1 MLAPASNHVSSLRFA
16 LRGLLAALGALAVIG
31 CSHTVGYETTAEN
44 VDLAP
49 HRLPVRVAVLRM
61 VDVRAQ
67 DEVKTDAAF
76 LSKWDHSE
84 DSDFDD
90 ADLPA
95 AISQMAARHLDAS
108 GIFAKVE
115 YVSDV
120 PLNADPDALAKLHA
134 LGYDAV
140 VVASIEHFSGN
151 RRWDLARGGVF
162 MLAGPIGTAANL
174 AMGHRAGGLV
184 TFNPI
189 TIVSTTSGLVVWT
202 GQATGDYQTTT
213 YITGTA
219 PGYANEALKVA
230 LNDFSH
236 RLDGESEDI
245 AQRLT
250 VRREEVAG
258 PLTPGQEAAPTLLDR
273 ALNPAKA
280 GVRAAGT
287 AASKAGEA
295 VDNVFD
301 SIFGGGKKD
310 EKPDENPDEKQDEP
324 K

>member
-1 MLAPASNHVSSLRFA
+1 MLATPSNHVPGLRFT
-16 LRGLLAALGALAVIG
+16 LRGLLAAVCALAVVG

-49 HRLPVRVAVLRM
+49 HRLPVRVAVIRM
-61 VDVRAQ
+61 TDLRAQ
-67 DEVKTDAAF
+67 DEVKTDSAF
-76 LSKWDHSE
+76 LSQWDSSE

-95 AISQMAARHLDAS
+95 AISEMTAKHLDAS
-108 GIFAKVE
+108 GIFAKVT
-115 YVSDV
+115 YVPDV
-120 PLNADPDALAKLHA
+120 PSKMDDSALAKLRA
-134 LGYDAV
+134 LGFDAV

-151 RRWDLARGGVF
+151 RRWDLARSGLF
-162 MLAGPIGTAANL
+162 MLAGPIGSAANL
-174 AMGHRAGGLV
+174 ALGHRAGGLV

-189 TIVSTTSGLVVWT
+189 SVVSTTTGLVVWT
-202 GQATGDYQTTT
+202 GMATGDYQTTT

-236 RLDGESEDI
+236 RLDGESGDL
-245 AQRLT
+245 AARLT

-258 PLTPGQEAAPTLLDR
+258 PAVPAEESDPSIFER

-280 GVRAAGT
+280 GVKGAAK

-295 VDNVFD
+295 VDKVFD
-301 SIFGGGKKD
+301 GIFGGGKKD
-310 EKPDENPDEKQDEP
+310 EEKDEKQDEP